1 EQGAANNILLTN
13 GGVLTVESDTT
24 SAKTQ
29 V

>member
-1 EQGAANNILLTN
+1 MTN